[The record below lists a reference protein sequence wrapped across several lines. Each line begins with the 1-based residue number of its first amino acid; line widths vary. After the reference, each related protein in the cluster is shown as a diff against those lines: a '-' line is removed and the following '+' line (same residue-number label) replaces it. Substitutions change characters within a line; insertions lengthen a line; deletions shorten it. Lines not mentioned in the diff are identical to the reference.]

1 MRHTRLKMCAAVAVV
16 AGMAVAPPAQA
27 QRLRITV
34 GGPNFRPYPVAAPD
48 LVVTAGGASGAD
60 VARELTSTLQFDLDL
75 TRSLE
80 LVPAKTYLNPEREP
94 WTRPVYANWANVGAS
109 GLVRG
114 GIETDG
120 KRVTVVLRFF
130 DVQAQREALT
140 RTCQA
145 TREEGSRCVHQF
157 VDDLVELLTGEKGV
171 FSSRIAYVKRVGRA
185 KQIFACDVDGGHID
199 VITENNSLN
208 LLPAWGPLGKYMYFT
223 SFLHGN
229 PDMYRMD
236 LASHAVEAV
245 ARGQGINTGAAVS
258 PDGKKIALTISTEGN
273 AEIYV
278 MNNDGSGLTKLT
290 DSWGQDVS
298 PTWSP
303 DGSRIAF
310 VSSRSGNPHI
320 YVMGA
325 DGSNPRRLTFQG
337 TYNQEPD
344 WSSRPDGQIV
354 FTARDEQLKYDIF
367 LVHPDSGQITRL
379 TQDQGNNESPSHSPD
394 GHHIAFTSTRSPEHI
409 KELWVMDVDG
419 NNPRRIVTS
428 TSEIETPAWGPRLGY
443 KN

>member
-1 MRHTRLKMCAAVAVV
+1 MRGLAMKKLMIVTLIMLAA
-16 AGMAVAPPAQA
+16 MPAMA
-27 QRLRITV
+27 QRLRIVV

-48 LVVTAGGASGAD
+48 LIVTGGGAAAGD
-60 VARELTSTLQFDLDL
+60 VARELSNLLQFDLDL

-80 LVPAKTYLNPEREP
+80 LVPPKTYLNPDKEP
-94 WTRPVYANWANVGAS
+94 WTRPVFTNWVNVGAS

-114 GIETDG
+114 GVDSDG
-120 KRVTVVLRFF
+120 QRVSVTLRFF
-130 DVQAQREALT
+130 DVQAQREGLT

-145 TREEGSRCVHQF
+145 TRKTASRCVHQF

-171 FSSRIAYVKRVGRA
+171 FSSRIAYVKRVGKN
-185 KQIFACDVDGGHID
+185 KQIYACDVDGGNIAPLVD
-199 VITENNSLN
+199 NTSLN
-208 LLPAWGPLGKYMYFT
+208 LLPAWGPMGKLLYFT

-229 PDMYRMD
+229 PDMYRIN
-236 LASHAVEAV
+236 LETHAIETVSA
-245 ARGQGINTGAAVS
+245 AQGVNTGASVS
-258 PDGKKIALTISTEGN
+258 PDGKKLALTISTEGN
-273 AEIYV
+273 AEIYTMDV
-278 MNNDGSGLTKLT
+278 DGKNLTKLT

-303 DGSRIAF
+303 DGTRIAF

-344 WSSRPDGQIV
+344 WSPRPDGQIV

-394 GHHIAFTSTRSPEHI
+394 GHHLTFTSTRGPEHV
-409 KELWVMDVDG
+409 KELWVIDVDG
-419 NNPRRIVTS
+419 NNPRRIVSSS
-428 TSEIETPAWGPRLGY
+428 TEIETPSWGPRLGY
-443 KN
+443 N